1 MATHQKK
8 HVQKSKFNK
17 ELRFRQEKEGE
28 EYGTI
33 IGEKGDAR
41 FECKLLDGSIVI
53 AKAKGTLSRGP
64 KKERL
69 ILDDFVLLQLDYCT
83 TTKKKKYYLIHK
95 YSSDDKKKLKKM
107 GELTQFID
115 TDDKKAE
122 VIFEIEDNDANS
134 NGEID
139 NIVIDDDFIANI

>member
-69 ILDDFVLLQLDYCT
+69 ILDDFVLLQLDSCT
-83 TTKKKKYYLIHK
+83 SSKKYYLVHK
-95 YSSDDKKKLKKM
+95 YSPDDKKSLKKM
-107 GELTQFID
+107 GELAQFID
-115 TDDKKAE
+115 KNDKQEDVVFEVEDDTTGNAE
-122 VIFEIEDNDANS
+122 V
-134 NGEID
+134 D

>member
-17 ELRFRQEKEGE
+17 ELRFRHEKEGE

-69 ILDDFVLLQLDYCT
+69 VLDDFVLLQLDSCT
-83 TTKKKKYYLIHK
+83 STKKYYLVHK
-95 YSSDDKKKLKKM
+95 YSSDDKKSLKKM
-107 GELTQFID
+107 GELTHYVD
-115 TDDKKAE
+115 KNDKKDE
-122 VIFEIEDNDANS
+122 VVFEIEDDNTNA
-134 NGEID
+134 EID

>member
-17 ELRFRQEKEGE
+17 ELRFRQDKDSE

-69 ILDDFVLLQLDYCT
+69 VLDDFVLLQLDSCT
-83 TTKKKKYYLIHK
+83 TTKKKKIL
-95 YSSDDKKKLKKM
+95 
-107 GELTQFID
+107 F
-115 TDDKKAE
+115 
-122 VIFEIEDNDANS
+122 NS
-134 NGEID
+134 
-139 NIVIDDDFIANI
+139 

>member
-69 ILDDFVLLQLDYCT
+69 VLDDFVLLQLDSCT
-83 TTKKKKYYLIHK
+83 SIKKYYLVHK
-95 YSSDDKKKLKKM
+95 YSPDDKKSLKKM
-107 GELTQFID
+107 GELAQFID
-115 TDDKKAE
+115 KNDKQE
-122 VIFEIEDNDANS
+122 DVIFEVEDDTTGNA
-134 NGEID
+134 EVD

>member
-17 ELRFRQEKEGE
+17 ELRFRHEKEGE

-69 ILDDFVLLQLDYCT
+69 VLDDFVLLQLDSCT
-83 TTKKKKYYLIHK
+83 STKKYYLVHK
-95 YSSDDKKKLKKM
+95 YSPDDKKSLKKM
-107 GELTQFID
+107 GELTQFND
-115 TDDKKAE
+115 KNDKKDD
-122 VIFEIEDNDANS
+122 VIFEIEDNTTGNAEVD
-134 NGEID
+134 D
-139 NIVIDDDFIANI
+139 IVIDDDFIANI

>member
-8 HVQKSKFNK
+8 HIQKSKFNK
-17 ELRFRQEKEGE
+17 ELRFRHEKDGE

-53 AKAKGTLSRGP
+53 AKAKGSLSRGP

-69 ILDDFVLLQLDYCT
+69 VLDDFVLLQLDSCT
-83 TTKKKKYYLIHK
+83 STKKYYLVHK
-95 YSSDDKKKLKKM
+95 YSSDDKKALKKM
-107 GELTQFID
+107 GELSQFVD
-115 TDDKKAE
+115 KDDKKEE
-122 VIFEIEDNDANS
+122 VVFEIEEEDTADV
-134 NGEID
+134 D

>member
-69 ILDDFVLLQLDYCT
+69 VLDDFVLLQLDSCT
-83 TTKKKKYYLIHK
+83 STKKYYLVHK
-95 YSSDDKKKLKKM
+95 YSPDDKKSLKKM
-107 GELTQFID
+107 GELAQYID
-115 TDDKKAE
+115 KDDKDKKNDI
-122 VIFEIEDNDANS
+122 VFEIEDNNNDA
-134 NGEID
+134 EID

>member
-8 HVQKSKFNK
+8 HIQKSKFNK

-28 EYGTI
+28 VYGNI

-69 ILDDFVLLQLDYCT
+69 VLDDFVLLQLDSCT
-83 TTKKKKYYLIHK
+83 STKKYYLVHK
-95 YSSDDKKKLKKM
+95 YSPDDKKSLKKM
-107 GELTQFID
+107 GELTQFND
-115 TDDKKAE
+115 KDDKKDE
-122 VIFEIEDNDANS
+122 VIFEIEDNNND
-134 NGEID
+134 GEVD

>member
-69 ILDDFVLLQLDYCT
+69 VLDDFVLLQLDSCT
-83 TTKKKKYYLIHK
+83 SSKKYYLVHK
-95 YSSDDKKKLKKM
+95 YSPDDKKSLKKM
-107 GELTQFID
+107 GELAQFID
-115 TDDKKAE
+115 KNDKQEDVVFEVEDDTTGNAE
-122 VIFEIEDNDANS
+122 V
-134 NGEID
+134 D

>member
-17 ELRFRQEKEGE
+17 ELRFKQNDE

-53 AKAKGTLSRGP
+53 AKAKGSLSRGP

-69 ILDDFVLLQLDYCT
+69 LMDDFVLLQLDSCT
-83 TTKKKKYYLIHK
+83 STKKYYLVHK
-95 YSSDDKKKLKKM
+95 YSPEDKKKLNKM
-107 GELTQFID
+107 NKLTQFTEEKVEED
-115 TDDKKAE
+115 VVFADD
-122 VIFEIEDNDANS
+122 VVDEDKIN
-134 NGEID
+134 EL
-139 NIVIDDDFIANI
+139 VIDDDFIANI

>member
-8 HVQKSKFNK
+8 HIQKSKFSK
-17 ELRFRQEKEGE
+17 ELRFRHEKDGE

-53 AKAKGTLSRGP
+53 AKAKGSLSRGP

-69 ILDDFVLLQLDYCT
+69 VLDDFVLLQLDSCT
-83 TTKKKKYYLIHK
+83 STKKYYLIHK
-95 YSSDDKKKLKKM
+95 YSHDDKKALKKM
-107 GELTQFID
+107 GELSQFVD
-115 TDDKKAE
+115 KDDKKEE
-122 VIFEIEDNDANS
+122 VVFEVEEEDTGDV
-134 NGEID
+134 D
-139 NIVIDDDFIANI
+139 NIIIDDDFIANI

>member
-17 ELRFRQEKEGE
+17 ELRIRHEKEGE
-28 EYGTI
+28 EYGVI

-41 FECKLLDGSIVI
+41 FECKLLDGTIVI

-69 ILDDFVLLQLDYCT
+69 VLDDFVLLQLDSCT
-83 TTKKKKYYLIHK
+83 STKKYYLVHK
-95 YSSDDKKKLKKM
+95 YSPDDKKSLKKM
-107 GELTQFID
+107 GELTQYIEEN
-115 TDDKKAE
+115 KKNE
-122 VIFEIEDNDANS
+122 DVIFENEGDIVNNA
-134 NGEID
+134 EID